1 FKKFKVLITSDPILI
16 YPNFE
21 KPLSLLT
28 DASNI
33 AIGAVLSQEHK
44 PICYASRTLNEHEL
58 NYSTIEKELLTIVC
72 ATKYFRSYLFGR
84 KFQILSDHKSLVWL
98 SNIKEPNMN
107 LQRWKI
113 KLNEYDYQIKYL
125 PGKENNVADALSRVK
140 IEENLLGEDAIST
153 RAT

>member
-1 FKKFKVLITSDPILI
+1 MFDPILI

-21 KPLSLLT
+21 KKFSLTT

-58 NYSTIEKELLTIVC
+58 NYSAIKKELLAIVW
-72 ATKYFRSYLFGR
+72 AMKYFRSYLFGR
-84 KFQILSDHKSLVWL
+84 KFDICDHRPLVWL
-98 SNIKEPNMN
+98 SNIKDPNMK

-113 KLNEYDYQIKYL
+113 KLNEYDYNIQYL
-125 PGKENNVADALSRVK
+125 PGMK
-140 IEENLLGEDAIST
+140 IM
-153 RAT
+153 